1 MPRYFFHVQDGARI
15 IDEEGTVLPGLTE
28 ARAQAIITSGEM
40 LKENGRGLWGGIEWR
55 MWVTDETGDT
65 VCALRFTAEDSE
77 GGVAS
82 QV

>member
-55 MWVTDETGDT
+55 MWVTDEAGDT